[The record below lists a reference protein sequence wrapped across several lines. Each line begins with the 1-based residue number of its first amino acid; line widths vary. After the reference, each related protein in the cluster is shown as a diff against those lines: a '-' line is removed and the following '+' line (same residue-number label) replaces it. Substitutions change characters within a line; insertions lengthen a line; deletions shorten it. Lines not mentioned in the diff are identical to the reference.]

1 MSKTNSS
8 VNLNKHFKDFAHLE
22 NIYSSFEKKLN
33 NFKKKKFL
41 VAVSGGPDSL
51 ALAAFSQFY
60 SSKIGAKFLYAHV
73 NHNLRK
79 NSYKESLLV
88 KKILE
93 RKKIKL
99 KILTNNKKITKNV
112 QSQARLLRYELL
124 ARYSKSKNLNTI
136 LTAHN
141 LEDQVE
147 TFFIRLSR
155 GSGLTGLSS
164 MEELTKLGK
173 NLSLFRPFLDVKKK
187 DLIKISKLTYG
198 EFIIDP
204 SNKNTKYLRTKI
216 RSLKI
221 PLLRSG
227 ICYDQIIKSIKNLSS
242 SKKTLEDYL
251 KKVFGETIIRS
262 GNKIEINL
270 KNFNKYNTEIKMR
283 ILNESFKK
291 ISLNYYYPRS
301 AKVLNLIKKL
311 NYRSFKKSTLGG
323 SLIIKKKDILVL
335 KKEKNP
341 LI

>member
-1 MSKTNSS
+1 MSKKNSS

-22 NIYSSFEKKLN
+22 KIYSSFEKKLN
-33 NFKKKKFL
+33 NLKKKTFL

-51 ALAAFSQFY
+51 ALAALSQFY
-60 SSKIGAKFLYAHV
+60 SSKKGVKFFYAHV

-79 NSYKESLLV
+79 NSSKESFLV

-99 KILTNNKKITKNV
+99 KILINNKKITKNV

-124 ARYSKSKNLNTI
+124 ARYSKLKNVNTI

-164 MEELTKLGK
+164 MEELSKLDK
-173 NLSLFRPFLDVKKK
+173 NLNLFRPFLDVKKK

-198 EFIIDP
+198 EFIKDP
-204 SNKNTKYLRTKI
+204 SNKNKKYLRTKI
-216 RSLKI
+216 RSLKK
-221 PLLRSG
+221 PLLQSG
-227 ICYDQIIKSIKNLSS
+227 ISYDQIFKSIKNLLS
-242 SKKTLEDYL
+242 SKKTLDDYL

-262 GNKIEINL
+262 GTRIEINL

-291 ISLNYYYPRS
+291 ISSNYYYPRS

-323 SLIIKKKDILVL
+323 SLIIKEKDILVL
-335 KKEKNP
+335 KKEKTH
-341 LI
+341 